1 MKRTLVALAVAILV
15 LSGLRASAAREP
27 VAILGASGGFSP
39 ATVTVQE
46 NDSVEWRHRDPTGD
60 DHSVK
65 KASTGSSGSF
75 DWAEIVVQA
84 GQSASIKF
92 TAPGTYE
99 YVCGFH
105 SSMQGTVIVEPGA
118 SPPSPTPSLPL
129 PAGTIAISLSET
141 LAYRFAFA
149 NSQSHPPG
157 SVTLP
162 SSEEVVTGS
171 VTIDQT
177 DKGGRPVGR
186 IIAIVA
192 GIVLV
197 GSAIGLWL
205 LRKTPE

>member
-1 MKRTLVALAVAILV
+1 MKLNRFRLMMATALLGLGSVAI
-15 LSGLRASAAREP
+15 AQA
-27 VAILGASGGFSP
+27 
-39 ATVTVQE
+39 ATVDEPSRT
-46 NDSVEWRHRDPTGD
+46 SR
-60 DHSVK
+60 
-65 KASTGSSGSF
+65 STR
-75 DWAEIVVQA
+75 
-84 GQSASIKF
+84 K
-92 TAPGTYE
+92 
-99 YVCGFH
+99 
-105 SSMQGTVIVEPGA
+105 
-118 SPPSPTPSLPL
+118 PSPSPI